1 MDSRRSC
8 RENGGAFAS
17 LRPPCR
23 GRPRYAERVSA
34 SARASASASAGL
46 PARDRY
52 GRPRQQEEE
61 IMEMSTSSL
70 PASSSLYPYA
80 GLRIATGPTP
90 AIRPS
95 KRTSYTGL
103 SPSSIGAA
111 TLTLLARTTVAMREE
126 FLKELQDDRRARI
139 ETALMRELEQRE
151 FILNQRIKESNS

>member
-1 MDSRRSC
+1 
-8 RENGGAFAS
+8 
-17 LRPPCR
+17 
-23 GRPRYAERVSA
+23 
-34 SARASASASAGL
+34 
-46 PARDRY
+46 
-52 GRPRQQEEE
+52 
-61 IMEMSTSSL
+61 MSTSSL

-126 FLKELQDDRRARI
+126 FLRELQDDRRERI
-139 ETALMRELEQRE
+139 DTALMRELEQRE
-151 FILNQRIKESNS
+151 FILNQRIKEFKFLIQLTRMRGTRPSFSSIPAR